1 MPTSSRNWP
10 APAKLNLFLHINGR
24 RQDGY
29 HELQSLFQFVDH
41 CDQLHFTVR
50 QDADITL
57 SPAIDGVANDDNLI
71 VRAARLLQSHC
82 DCSLGVDIEL
92 EKVLPMGGGLG
103 GGSSNAATTLVA
115 LNRLWQLNLGE
126 DQLAELGLS
135 LGADVPVFVRGLAA
149 VADGVGEILRPVEI
163 AQPWYLVVAPNVA
176 VSTAEI
182 FQAPELTRNSPKL
195 AQPELRPSQWH
206 NDCVGAVI
214 QRYGQVANALGWL
227 IQYAPSQMTGTGSC
241 IFGTFS
247 SQEEAL
253 VALADLPDEWRGFVA
268 RGCNRSPL
276 LDRALQP

>member
-41 CDQLHFTVR
+41 CDQLHFNVR

>member
-41 CDQLHFTVR
+41 CDQLHFR
-50 QDADITL
+50 ARRDDGITL

-71 VRAARLLQSHC
+71 VRAARLLQRHC
-82 DCSLGVDIEL
+82 DCPFGADIEL

-115 LNRLWQLNLGE
+115 LNRLWQLNLSE
-126 DQLAELGLS
+126 DELAELGLS

-163 AQPWYLVVAPNVA
+163 DQPWYLVVAPNVA